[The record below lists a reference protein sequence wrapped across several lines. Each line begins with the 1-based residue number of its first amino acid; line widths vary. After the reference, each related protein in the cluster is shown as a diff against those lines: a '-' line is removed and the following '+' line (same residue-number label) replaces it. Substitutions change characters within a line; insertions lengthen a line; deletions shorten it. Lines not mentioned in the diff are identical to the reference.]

1 MKRAIGDGQ
10 DDDYLRDHPQF
21 DILPKQI
28 QHWVLGSPN
37 AVEDFSDFF
46 RKGGEFD
53 TSRQV
58 GLPVYVSS
66 QPPQIALDR
75 DEWNNMQK
83 HGPTEYGLLR
93 MFGTLAHEIGHDRF
107 NTGVT
112 PFAGGSKDD
121 YVAYRSRL
129 EAEAIF
135 NAFPIFRDL
144 REEPAFKSGMPFN
157 SIGYLQGIE
166 LAQLYRQWDRGELDR
181 EQVVERIAA
190 RVADTPYTRPHPPPD
205 ESGDGRSTHR
215 DAYLH
220 DYRRYIDKT
229 PQPAAPSGSNSSAAP
244 TRPAMLSD
252 PADRAAFERIR
263 DAASATGRWPSQQ
276 CENIA
281 AAGLLAFKRD
291 PACQRLDQIAF
302 GAPGSAGENQAFLMY
317 SPFGDREPRFHVRV
331 DVEAAARQPAAAAL
345 AQLPASAPTQTPE
358 LKEPNLQPNA
368 QESAPRLSLRAG

>member
-1 MKRAIGDGQ
+1 MNGRAESDAERVRANAGFQ
-10 DDDYLRDHPQF
+10 ELPAMLRA
-21 DILPKQI
+21 
-28 QHWVLGSPN
+28 WVLASPH
-37 AVEDFSDFF
+37 ATQSFSEFF

-53 TSRQV
+53 MSRDV
-58 GLPVYVSS
+58 GLPEYL
-66 QPPQIALDR
+66 PRERPQIAFDR
-75 DEWNNMQK
+75 REWQNIQE

-107 NTGVT
+107 NTGST

-144 REEPAFKSGMPFN
+144 RDEPAFAGAMPFN

-181 EQVVERIAA
+181 AQVVERIAA
-190 RVADTPYTRPHPPPD
+190 RVADTPYSRPNAPPD
-205 ESGDGRSTHR
+205 ENGDGRSTHR

-220 DYRRYIDKT
+220 DYRRYIDKA
-229 PQPAAPSGSNSSAAP
+229 PEPSGTAPDGSSATP
-244 TRPAMLSD
+244 PPMLPADS
-252 PADRAAFERIR
+252 ADRAAFERIR
-263 DAASATGRWPSQQ
+263 DAALATGRWPAPQ

-291 PACQRLDQIAF
+291 PVCQRLDQIAF
-302 GAPGSAGENQAFLMY
+302 GAPGTAGEQQAFLLY

-331 DVEAAARQPAAAAL
+331 DAEAAAREPAALAL
-345 AQLPASAPTQTPE
+345 AQLPSPTPDPPQQPVAQPQPE
-358 LKEPNLQPNA
+358 P
-368 QESAPRLSLRAG
+368 LSRRAG

>member
-1 MKRAIGDGQ
+1 MTRAAGDG
-10 DDDYLRDHPQF
+10 DYLRAHPQF
-21 DILPKQI
+21 QILPGQI
-28 QHWVLGSPN
+28 RHWVLASPN
-37 AVEDFSDFF
+37 AVEDFTDFF

-53 TSRQV
+53 TSRPV
-58 GLPVYVSS
+58 SLPVYASS
-66 QPPQIALDR
+66 EPPQIALDR
-75 DEWNNMQK
+75 DEWNNIQK

-107 NTGVT
+107 NTGST

-144 REEPAFKSGMPFN
+144 RDEPAFAGAMPFN

-181 EQVVERIAA
+181 AQVVERIAA
-190 RVADTPYTRPHPPPD
+190 RVADTPYSRPNAPPD
-205 ESGDGRSTHR
+205 ENGDGRSTHR

-220 DYRRYIDKT
+220 DYRRYIDK
-229 PQPAAPSGSNSSAAP
+229 APEPSRTAPEGSSAPPPP
-244 TRPAMLSD
+244 TLPADS
-252 PADRAAFERIR
+252 ADRAAFARIR
-263 DAASATGRWPSQQ
+263 DAALATGRWPAPQ

-291 PACQRLDQIAF
+291 PVCQRLDQIAF
-302 GAPGSAGENQAFLMY
+302 GAPGTAGEQQAFLLY

-331 DVEAAARQPAAAAL
+331 DAEAAAREPAALAL
-345 AQLPASAPTQTPE
+345 AQLPSPTPDPPQQPVAQPQPE
-358 LKEPNLQPNA
+358 PLN
-368 QESAPRLSLRAG
+368 RRAG

>member
-1 MKRAIGDGQ
+1 MSATSLERDAQEVKNN
-10 DDDYLRDHPQF
+10 DDFQKLPLTLRSW
-21 DILPKQI
+21 ILA
-28 QHWVLGSPN
+28 SPN
-37 AVEDFSDFF
+37 AVSDFAGFF
-46 RKGGEFD
+46 RNGGEFD
-53 TSRQV
+53 MSQEV
-58 GLPVYVSS
+58 GLPAYFPRD
-66 QPPQIALDR
+66 PPFIAFDR
-75 DEWNNMQK
+75 NEWENIQK

-144 REEPAFKSGMPFN
+144 REEPAFKSAMPFN

-181 EQVVERIAA
+181 EQVVARIAA

-205 ESGDGRSTHR
+205 ENGDGRSTHR

-244 TRPAMLSD
+244 TSPATLND

-263 DAASATGRWPSQQ
+263 DAAAATGRWPSQQ

-331 DVEAAARQPAAAAL
+331 DAETAARQPAAAAL
-345 AQLPASAPTQTPE
+345 AQLPPSAPTQTPE
-358 LKEPNLQPNA
+358 LKEPNLQEPNA
-368 QESAPRLSLRAG
+368 PEQGPRLSLRAG